1 METNEKRKMEVETKG
16 ELKAKLS
23 YLHNRSERL
32 YWALK
37 ENRLD
42 DAKEISD
49 DMATTLGH
57 GEYLMFGEG
66 YKELARKMLNREMQE
81 THDWLK
87 GV

>member
-1 METNEKRKMEVETKG
+1 METKE

-23 YLHNRSERL
+23 YLFNRSERL

-57 GEYLMFGEG
+57 GASFMFGET
-66 YKELARKMLNREMQE
+66 YKELAKKRNQDLNKEIKSY
-81 THDWLK
+81 WKLNK
-87 GV
+87 GE